1 MATHSA
7 NGWAPVAPLG
17 PIDWAP
23 LATLTA
29 PALVLSWLAESG
41 SLTRRLRGEPGP
53 LTLVCLQ
60 QGVVLAEQSWQ
71 RQVLLLKAGRP
82 WVWALTQAPAAT
94 LRQHPELARQGE
106 RPLGDWLFGE
116 GGGRRSSLQWADL
129 AAEPALVQAL
139 RAWRITPPDRLW
151 ARYSRFELSA
161 GHCTITELFL
171 PGSPLYAEPVD
182 EVSVCKR

>member
-1 MATHSA
+1 MTAHSS
-7 NGWAPVAPLG
+7 NRWAPVAPLG
-17 PIDWAP
+17 PIAWVSP
-23 LATLTA
+23 TTVTA
-29 PALVLSWLAESG
+29 PAPVLSWLTEPG

-53 LTLVCLQ
+53 LTLACLQ
-60 QGVVLAEQSWQ
+60 QGFSLDERIWQ

-116 GGGRRSSLQWADL
+116 GGGRRRQLQWADL
-129 AAEPALVQAL
+129 AGEPALVQAL
-139 RAWRITPPDRLW
+139 QTWRLAPPTRLW
-151 ARYSRFELSA
+151 ARHSRFELSA

-171 PGSPLYAEPVD
+171 PDSPLYAGSVD